1 MRNFELKL
9 TLFKTSGLNDTL
21 FEQIMT
27 KLSSPILRSAKS
39 VTAKLRIS
47 CTPYIEL
54 NIDDEPL
61 SDGFVNCSG
70 NFIDTYIRFKN
81 GKKNQRFYLI

>member
-1 MRNFELKL
+1 
-9 TLFKTSGLNDTL
+9 
-21 FEQIMT
+21 MT

-39 VTAKLRIS
+39 VTAKLKIS

-70 NFIDTYIRFKN
+70 NFIDTYFDFRTERKKKN
-81 GKKNQRFYLI
+81 GQYSWQFSIKFMHSNKYLSYPSNT